1 MDFEL
6 TSEHLLFRESVAS
19 FVKKEHSFKR
29 LRALKGD
36 PWGYSKDVWK
46 KMAELGW
53 MGLIYPEGYGG
64 LELDFTF
71 VMVLLEEFGRGLL
84 PEPWISTVLLGG
96 NLVLAGGTEAQKE
109 EIIPAIVAGDLFV
122 TLAYLEDGGRY
133 DLNFCAT
140 SARRRDGGFFL
151 SGRKIFVLDGCSADM
166 FIVTARTLGAISDA
180 DGLTLFI
187 VPRGTSGVEI
197 TPLKTM
203 DGRNACILELK
214 DVSVSESDIIG
225 EQDDGYLLLTDII
238 DQATGGVCAEMVGGM
253 SVSLEMTVRY
263 LSERV
268 QFGRPIGSF
277 QALQHK
283 AADMFIQKELAT
295 SAVYY
300 AVASID
306 EKTEEMSLAVSTAK
320 TKCSSAYL
328 EVTKTA
334 MQLFGA
340 MGFTDEADIGFFL
353 KRAKVTEVLFG
364 DTNHHIA
371 RLATMKGY

>member
-19 FVKKEHSFKR
+19 FVKKEHSFNR
-29 LRALKGD
+29 LRSLKND
-36 PWGYSKDVWK
+36 SWGYSKDVWK

-53 MGLIYPEGYGG
+53 MGLIYPEEYGG

-122 TLAYLEDGGRY
+122 TVAYLEDGGRY

-140 SARRRDGGFFL
+140 SARQKNGGFSL
-151 SGRKIFVLDGCSADM
+151 SGRKIFVLDGCSADR
-166 FIVTARTLGAISDA
+166 FIVSARTSGDISDNN
-180 DGLTLFI
+180 GLTLFI
-187 VPRGTSGVEI
+187 VPRGASGVEI
-197 TPLKTM
+197 IPLKTM

-214 DVSVSESDIIG
+214 DASVSESDIIG
-225 EQDDGYLLLTDII
+225 EQDGGYPLLADII
-238 DQATGGVCAEMVGGM
+238 DQATAGVCAEMVGGM
-253 SVSLEMTVRY
+253 DVSLEMTVRY

-295 SAVYY
+295 SATYY
-300 AVASID
+300 AIASVD
-306 EKTEEMSLAVSTAK
+306 EKSEERSLAVSTAK
-320 TKCSSAYL
+320 AKCSSAYL

-334 MQLFGA
+334 IQLFGA
-340 MGFTDEADIGFFL
+340 MGFTNEADIGFFL

-364 DTNHHIA
+364 DTDYHLE
-371 RLATMKGY
+371 RVATMKGY

>member
-19 FVKKEHSFKR
+19 FVKKEHSFNR

-36 PWGYSKDVWK
+36 PWGYSRDVWK

-53 MGLIYPEGYGG
+53 MGLIYPEEYGG
-64 LELDFTF
+64 LGLDFTF

-122 TLAYLEDGGRY
+122 TLVYLEDGGRY

-140 SARRRDGGFFL
+140 SARQKNGGFSI
-151 SGRKIFVLDGCSADM
+151 SGRKIFVLDGCSADR
-166 FIVTARTLGAISDA
+166 FIVTARTSGDNSDT
-180 DGLTLFI
+180 DGVTLFI
-187 VPRGTSGVEI
+187 VPRGAEGVEI

-214 DVSVSESDIIG
+214 DVSVSESDTIG
-225 EQDDGYLLLTDII
+225 EQDGGYLLLTDII
-238 DQATGGVCAEMVGGM
+238 DQATAGVCAEMVGGM
-253 SVSLEMTVRY
+253 NASLEMTVRH

-277 QALQHK
+277 QTLQHK

-295 SAVYY
+295 SATYY

-306 EKTEEMSLAVSTAK
+306 EKTEERSLAVSTAK
-320 TKCSSAYL
+320 AKCSSAYL

-334 MQLFGA
+334 IQLFGA
-340 MGFTDEADIGFFL
+340 MGFTNEADIGFFL
-353 KRAKVTEVLFG
+353 KRARVTEVLFG
-364 DTNHHIA
+364 DTDHHLA
-371 RLATMKGY
+371 RVATMKGY

>member
-6 TSEHLLFRESVAS
+6 TSEHFLLKESVAS
-19 FVKKEHSFKR
+19 FVKKDHSFNR
-29 LRALKGD
+29 LRELKND
-36 PWGYSKDVWK
+36 PWGYSREVWG

-53 MGLIYPEGYGG
+53 MGLIYPEEYGG
-64 LELDFTF
+64 LGLDFTF

-96 NLVLAGGTEAQKE
+96 NLVLSGGTEAQKD
-109 EIIPAIVAGDLFV
+109 EIIPAIVSGDLFV
-122 TLAYLEDGGRY
+122 TVAYLEDGGRY

-140 SARRRDGGFFL
+140 SARRIAGGFSI
-151 SGRKIFVLDGCSADM
+151 SGRKIFVLDGCSADR
-166 FIVTARTLGAISDA
+166 FIVTTRTSGTISDM
-180 DGLTLFI
+180 GGITLFI
-187 VPRGTSGVEI
+187 VPREASGVEI

-214 DVSVSESDIIG
+214 DVAASDDDIIG
-225 EQDDGYLLLTDII
+225 EQDRGYPLIAEII
-238 DQATGGVCAEMVGGM
+238 DQATAGLCAEMVGGM
-253 SVSLEMTVRY
+253 NASLEMTVRH

-283 AADMFIQKELAT
+283 AADMFIQKELAS

-300 AVASID
+300 AIASID
-306 EKTEEMSLAVSTAK
+306 EKTQERAIAVSTAK
-320 TKCSSAYL
+320 AKCSSAYL

-334 MQLFGA
+334 IQLFGA
-340 MGFTDEADIGFFL
+340 MGFTNEADIGFFL

-364 DTNHHIA
+364 DIDHHLD
-371 RLATMKGY
+371 RWATMKGY

>member
-19 FVKKEHSFKR
+19 FVKKEHSFNR
-29 LRALKGD
+29 LRALKDD

-53 MGLIYPEGYGG
+53 MGLIYPEDYGG
-64 LELDFTF
+64 LGLDFTF

-96 NLVLAGGTEAQKE
+96 NLVLAGGTETQKE

-140 SARRRDGGFFL
+140 SARQKNGGFSL

-166 FIVTARTLGAISDA
+166 FIVTARTSEAISDA

-187 VPRGTSGVEI
+187 VPRGASGVEI

-203 DGRNACILELK
+203 DERNACILDLK
-214 DVSVSESDIIG
+214 DVPVSESDIIG
-225 EQDDGYLLLTDII
+225 KQDGGYTLFTDII

-253 SVSLEMTVRY
+253 NVSLEMTVRH

-300 AVASID
+300 AIASID
-306 EKTEEMSLAVSTAK
+306 EKTEERSLAVSTAK
-320 TKCSSAYL
+320 AKCASAYL

-340 MGFTDEADIGFFL
+340 MGFTNEADIGFFL

-364 DTNHHIA
+364 DTDYHLE
-371 RLATMKGY
+371 RVATMKGY